1 MGDSLLNQSL
11 EKLEMES
18 ENAKKTNVGEEW
30 INAVNKRKQG
40 LADLVN
46 DHVTKRQNAT

>member
-18 ENAKKTNVGEEW
+18 ENAKKTSVGEEW
-30 INAVNKRKQG
+30 INAVYIRKQG